1 MDINSRQG
9 RNYQWLLIQILIR
22 ENKFEEAEKE
32 LEERISNYIVSKRL
46 LDDRVLQR
54 TILKSLNRESDI
66 LELLEVDLKSGE
78 KDGWDTIE
86 FYQNTAFERISG
98 IPTL

>member
-32 LEERISNYIVSKRL
+32 IEERISNFLASKRL
-46 LDDRVLQR
+46 LDDRILQCS
-54 TILKSLNRESDI
+54 ILKSLNRQSEI
-66 LELLEVDLKSGE
+66 LGLLEADMRSGD
-78 KDGWDTIE
+78 KNGWDTIE
-86 FYQNTAFERISG
+86 FYQNTAFERIFG
-98 IPTL
+98 FLL